1 MWGSLAW
8 VLLLLVIFG
17 ALAWWLRVRFGHE
30 VGSQTIGVKAVR
42 RLDGGNAVWLLE
54 VEGRRLL
61 VGSGRDGVRL
71 LAELGAAPPERPHG

>member
-17 ALAWWLRVRFGHE
+17 ALAWWLRTRFGQAA
-30 VGSQTIGVKAVR
+30 GPQTIGVKAVR
-42 RLDGGNAVWLLE
+42 RLEGGNALWLVE

-61 VGSGRDGVRL
+61 VGSGRDGLRL
-71 LAELGAAPPERPHG
+71 IADLSPPPEAPHG